1 MTGPEC
7 PACVVQGVSAVGSQE
22 RELLLVTRV
31 TGEEEGGRTPIGD
44 SLDPYVGETVENLT
58 GTESLRMEGNEDGWG
73 EDAYGGPQGLGS
85 DLTN

>member
-44 SLDPYVGETVENLT
+44 GLDP
-58 GTESLRMEGNEDGWG
+58 
-73 EDAYGGPQGLGS
+73 
-85 DLTN
+85 